1 MSVTTKTGDKGMTSL
16 YTGERVEK
24 GCLRVET
31 YGIIDEA
38 GSALSMAR
46 AFATKSEVKN
56 RIFALQKN
64 LSLLMADFAS
74 LNQTPYITA
83 EIVKEIEREIAALEE
98 QLPPLKSFLIPG
110 DTKAGAMLDMAR
122 TVARRAERCACR
134 LAKETAIAEADRL
147 YLNRIS
153 DYCFLLMRLEEQ
165 E

>member
-1 MSVTTKTGDKGMTSL
+1 MSVTTKTGDKGTTSL
-16 YTGERVEK
+16 YTGERVDK

-31 YGIIDEA
+31 YGTIDEV

-46 AFATKSEVKN
+46 AFAAKAEVKD
-56 RIFALQKN
+56 RILELQKQ

-74 LNQTPYITA
+74 LNKTPYITA
-83 EIVKEIEREIAALEE
+83 ETVKEIESAIVELEE
-98 QLPPLKSFLIPG
+98 QLPPLKCFLIPG

-122 TVARRAERCACR
+122 TIARRAERCACR
-134 LAKETAIAEADRL
+134 LAQETAIAESDRL

-165 E
+165 K